1 MSDNQDEVRAKQWE
15 QILELAESQQNQLQQ
30 RPGGLIPTNNPY
42 GLFNSINPWP
52 GLAAPK
58 IGPGRPAGTKLKDK
72 DTLVQECVNK
82 LSGHIAS
89 LCNKYNISENADIQ
103 TEVDLVETANYT
115 TVILTATIDIPV
127 HFTFVVQEKI
137 KTSNKTASNVTVA
150 NPPMFTSSAQQS
162 LLFSSTQ
169 KNFAKALAKQMD
181 GSLLERFLNQA
192 KK

>member
-1 MSDNQDEVRAKQWE
+1 MSDNQ
-15 QILELAESQQNQLQQ
+15 
-30 RPGGLIPTNNPY
+30 IPTNNPY
-42 GLFNSINPWP
+42 GLFNPINPWP

-72 DTLVQECVNK
+72 DTLVQECVDK

-103 TEVDLVETANYT
+103 TEIDLVETANYT

-137 KTSNKTASNVTVA
+137 KTSNKTNVGLRA
-150 NPPMFTSSAQQS
+150 APMMPAQQAQQ
-162 LLFSSTQ
+162 LTNPIHMDKLQ
-169 KNFAKALAKQMD
+169 KQMED
-181 GSLLERFLNQA
+181 RQNQNEIEVAYNRSLQQVSPWPF
-192 KK
+192 KKDLTSDF

>member
-1 MSDNQDEVRAKQWE
+1 MSDNQ
-15 QILELAESQQNQLQQ
+15 
-30 RPGGLIPTNNPY
+30 IPTNNPY
-42 GLFNSINPWP
+42 GLFNPTNPWP

-72 DTLVQECVNK
+72 DTIVQECVDK

-89 LCNKYNISENADIQ
+89 LCNKYNIAENADIQ

-127 HFTFVVQEKI
+127 NFATSVNHFTFVVQEKI
-137 KTSNKTASNVTVA
+137 KTSNKTVRNVTVA
-150 NPPMFTSSAQQS
+150 TPPTFIAYLQQLAPTSSTKTAY
-162 LLFSSTQ
+162 
-169 KNFAKALAKQMD
+169 AKALAKQMD
-181 GSLLERFLNQA
+181 ESFLQRFLNQA

>member
-1 MSDNQDEVRAKQWE
+1 MSDNQ
-15 QILELAESQQNQLQQ
+15 
-30 RPGGLIPTNNPY
+30 IPTNNPY

-72 DTLVQECVNK
+72 DTLVQECVDK

-127 HFTFVVQEKI
+127 NFATSVNHFTFVVQEKI

-162 LLFSSTQ
+162 LPLSSTQ
-169 KNFAKALAKQMD
+169 KNVAEALA
-181 GSLLERFLNQA
+181 
-192 KK
+192 

>member
-1 MSDNQDEVRAKQWE
+1 MSDNQ
-15 QILELAESQQNQLQQ
+15 
-30 RPGGLIPTNNPY
+30 IPTNNPY
-42 GLFNSINPWP
+42 GLFNPTNPWP

-72 DTLVQECVNK
+72 DTIVQECVDK

-89 LCNKYNISENADIQ
+89 LCNKYNIAENADIQ

-127 HFTFVVQEKI
+127 NFATSVNHFTFVVQEKI
-137 KTSNKTASNVTVA
+137 KTSNKTFRNVTVA
-150 NPPMFTSSAQQS
+150 TPPTFISSAQLS
-162 LLFSSTQ
+162 LPLSSTQ
-169 KNFAKALAKQMD
+169 KSVAEALAKQMD
-181 GSLLERFLNQA
+181 GSLLERFRNQA